1 MRITIHDFGG
11 YPFTAQLGRELA
23 ARGHDVLYLYASG
36 IKRPRARI
44 EPRPDDPTS
53 IAYRGVVVNA
63 AYRRTAGVRRVL
75 QERRYGA
82 ALAACI
88 REARPDVVISANCP
102 PDAQAIAVRAAHAT
116 RAGIVHWL
124 QDVYSMA
131 VRDLIEKQIPVVGR
145 VIGARFTRL
154 EKDVLR
160 ASNHVVCIAEEFV
173 PIVRAW
179 GVAADRVTVVPNWAP
194 LDEVKPRPKRNEWAE
209 AHGLAD
215 SPVCL
220 YAGTLGRKHNQT
232 LLARLASAVPAASV
246 VVVSEGTGTD
256 QLAAIATMYDNLR
269 LLPIQPHA
277 SVADMLAT
285 ADVLIALLDPDASS
299 FSVPSKV
306 LTYLAAGRPV
316 LAAMPADNA
325 AARAISE
332 SGAGVV
338 VEPQDRDRFV
348 AVAQSLMADVD
359 RRRRMGL
366 AGRAYAEREFQI
378 GRKADLF
385 ERVLESA
392 ARETQ
397 SSRLATGQASR
408 TTRSP

>member
-1 MRITIHDFGG
+1 
-11 YPFTAQLGRELA
+11 
-23 ARGHDVLYLYASG
+23 
-36 IKRPRARI
+36 
-44 EPRPDDPTS
+44 
-53 IAYRGVVVNA
+53 
-63 AYRRTAGVRRVL
+63 
-75 QERRYGA
+75 
-82 ALAACI
+82 
-88 REARPDVVISANCP
+88 
-102 PDAQAIAVRAAHAT
+102 
-116 RAGIVHWL
+116 
-124 QDVYSMA
+124 
-131 VRDLIEKQIPVVGR
+131 
-145 VIGARFTRL
+145 
-154 EKDVLR
+154 
-160 ASNHVVCIAEEFV
+160 
-173 PIVRAW
+173 
-179 GVAADRVTVVPNWAP
+179 
-194 LDEVKPRPKRNEWAE
+194 
-209 AHGLAD
+209 
-215 SPVCL
+215 
-220 YAGTLGRKHNQT
+220 
-232 LLARLASAVPAASV
+232 LARLASAVPAASV